1 MGMDQMRNIFRP
13 TGTPAGGTATSGSP
27 SSAIPLLPSP
37 VNGGGNK
44 VVEVTAAG
52 DYPIRIEFGIS
63 TVSASTNSIL
73 IPANVTR
80 WFDLD
85 NFTHISVM
93 GIGGDSYY
101 SVVRGSFPLQ
111 N

>member
-13 TGTPAGGTATSGSP
+13 TGTPLGGIALNSVA

-63 TVSASTNSIL
+63 TVSASTNSII

-93 GIGGDSYY
+93 GVGGDANY
-101 SVVRGSFPLQ
+101 SVVRGTFPLQ
-111 N
+111 D